1 MENKPKINVKRFSR
15 SKIETNETPI
25 IEKNQ
30 EVKRKLLLKN
40 QLLNNQ

>member
-15 SKIETNETPI
+15 SKVQTEETPI
-25 IEKNQ
+25 IEKKQ
-30 EVKRKLLLKN
+30 EGKRKLLLKN